1 MIEDGIQ
8 NMEKVQ
14 VSINITLQLMKNLT
28 SSTNEIS
35 AGDLSASLDVLEKI
49 VTVTNITGS
58 SIEKEVS
65 SLSFISPSLRF
76 FFKIWVDCIKHNR
89 KISPTCRK
97 KIRLINEYHC

>member
-8 NMEKVQ
+8 NTEKVR
-14 VSINITLQLMKNLT
+14 VSINSTLQLMKNLT
-28 SSTNEIS
+28 SAINEIR

-65 SLSFISPSLRF
+65 SLSIISPSLRF
-76 FFKIWVDCIKHNR
+76 FFCKIWVSSGLH
-89 KISPTCRK
+89 KI
-97 KIRLINEYHC
+97 

>member
-8 NMEKVQ
+8 NTEKVR
-14 VSINITLQLMKNLT
+14 VSINSTLQLMKNLT

-49 VTVTNITGS
+49 VTVTNSTGS

-65 SLSFISPSLRF
+65 FTVITVFSSS
-76 FFKIWVDCIKHNR
+76 KIGLIVDCMKFNPI
-89 KISPTCRK
+89 ISPTCLK
-97 KIRLINEYHC
+97 KLCLLIDYHS